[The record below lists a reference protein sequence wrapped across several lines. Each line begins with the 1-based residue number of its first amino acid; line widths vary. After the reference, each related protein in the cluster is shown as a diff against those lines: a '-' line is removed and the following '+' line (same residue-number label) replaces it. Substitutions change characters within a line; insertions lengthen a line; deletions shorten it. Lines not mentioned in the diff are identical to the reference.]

1 MNYQDLVVDF
11 AKRTAKNL
19 ETLRQLKQSQPD
31 AEIYEVT
38 QLINSMLGLL
48 VFPKEKDFKFP
59 CIGFKK
65 LEASGW
71 VIPQPEIGHQV
82 KNLSE
87 FIRYLRNAIAHCN
100 LEFLS
105 GSDNQICGL
114 RVWNKDM
121 NNNGNITWQA
131 TLAITDIEK
140 ITNKLLETILKKEI
154 TT

>member
-11 AKRTAKNL
+11 AKRTAENL

-59 CIGFKK
+59 HIKFKD
-65 LEASGW
+65 LDTNGW
-71 VIPQPEIGHQV
+71 IIPQPEIGNQV
-82 KNLSE
+82 RNLSV

-114 RVWNKDM
+114 RVWNKDK
-121 NNNGNITWQA
+121 NGNITWKA

-140 ITNKLLETILKKEI
+140 ITNKLLKTILKKEI